1 MVAGSGGLTRGLT
14 RVPGLLAAHWTSSA
28 GTTGCTVL
36 LFPEGARAGVAVPG
50 HAPGSREL
58 GVLDPTHL
66 AGAIHGLVL
75 TGGSAHGLAVA
86 DGVMGVLEERGIGF
100 ETGAG
105 VVPLVPAAVLFD
117 LGRGPD
123 RPDAASGRAAASAA
137 SREVLDEGLVGAGAG
152 ARVGKAA
159 GLMVPGGFGT
169 ASCGVGKWIVAAGAA
184 VNALGSIR
192 DPETG
197 AWIAGGPPVGE
208 AALTGDWRG
217 HTTLVAVATDA
228 PLDRVSCTVVARM
241 ATAGLART
249 IVPAFTP
256 FDGDTVYCVATG
268 QGSAPDAL
276 GVSALGHA
284 AAEVV
289 ASAVLRGVQASAA
302 SIAAA
307 SSSTE

>member
-1 MVAGSGGLTRGLT
+1 VHGLTS
-14 RVPGLLAAHWTSSA
+14 VPGVLGAHWTSPA

-36 LFPEGARAGVAVPG
+36 LFPSGARAGVAVPG

-86 DGVMGVLEERGIGF
+86 DGVMAVLEERGIGF

-123 RPDAASGRAAASAA
+123 RPDADSGRTAALAASSAP
-137 SREVLDEGLVGAGAG
+137 LPEGPVGAGAG
-152 ARVGKAA
+152 ARVAKAA
-159 GLMVPGGFGT
+159 GEQLPGGFGSAAVRVAGWT
-169 ASCGVGKWIVAAGAA
+169 VAAGAA
-184 VNALGSIR
+184 VNALGSVR
-192 DPETG
+192 DPSNG
-197 AWIAGGPPVGE
+197 AWIAGGPPLGGPDMG
-208 AALTGDWRG
+208 GDWRG

-228 PLDRVSCTVVARM
+228 PLTRVQCTVVARM
-241 ATAGLART
+241 ACAGLART
-249 IVPAFTP
+249 LVPAFTP

-268 QGSAPDAL
+268 DGESPDAVTL
-276 GVSALGHA
+276 SGVGHA
-284 AAEVV
+284 AAQAVAAAVV
-289 ASAVLRGVQASAA
+289 RGVQASGAGQ
-302 SIAAA
+302 
-307 SSSTE
+307 STSA

>member
-1 MVAGSGGLTRGLT
+1 MLI
-14 RVPGLLAAHWTSSA
+14 
-28 GTTGCTVL
+28 
-36 LFPEGARAGVAVPG
+36 FPAGARAGVAVPG

-66 AGAIHGLVL
+66 AGSIHGLVL
-75 TGGSAHGLAVA
+75 TGGSAYGLAVA
-86 DGVMGVLEERGIGF
+86 EGVMGVLERKGIGF
-100 ETGAG
+100 KIGDG

-123 RPDAASGRAAASAA
+123 RPDAASGRAAAESASEA
-137 SREVLDEGLVGAGAG
+137 DLAEGPVGAGAG

-159 GLMVPGGFGT
+159 GLQLPGGFGT
-169 ASCGVGKWIVAAGAA
+169 VSCRVGDWTVAAGAA
-184 VNALGSIR
+184 VNAMGSIR

-197 AWIAGGPPVGE
+197 AWIAGGPPVGGAE
-208 AALTGDWRG
+208 LPGDWRG

-228 PLDRVSCTVVARM
+228 PLDRVQCTVVARM

-268 QGSAPDAL
+268 EGGRLDAV
-276 GVSALGHA
+276 GISDLGHA
-284 AAEVV
+284 AAEAV
-289 ASAVLRGVQASAA
+289 AAAVLRGVQASAA
-302 SIAAA
+302 SIEAA